1 MGLASSLTTALTGM
15 SAAETQVD
23 VAGNNLANSQT
34 VGFKESQSIFAT
46 QFLQTYSI
54 GSGPTATNGGT
65 NPRQTGLGTRVA
77 QIAQNFSQGTIQ
89 ISSNPTDLAIQGD
102 GFFIAEDS
110 SGATVFT
117 RNGQFKTNA
126 DNELVTVTG
135 NRVLGYGVDD
145 NFQLQTTSLTPLT
158 IPVGTAATAQAT
170 QNVTLQG
177 VLTPSGDVADTAQVI
192 QSATLGD
199 ANDPR
204 PDISGASTG
213 VAATPDST
221 TITVGSAEGA
231 GGTHPEGATYR
242 YRFAFVD
249 AGGTEGPPSNEIS
262 ITVPAGDT
270 LANNSIVLN
279 NLPSAGGEYSSINI
293 YRTAAGGTQFFQ
305 LASAAAGG
313 SYTDTN
319 NTPLSSTPL
328 DSSTLNGNYSYLITY
343 GKAGLED
350 SRPSVL
356 LGPQNIVNSRIHL
369 QNLPTPPVPGPGDTF
384 PAYDTIHIYRNLAS
398 DANQFF
404 LVDTVNPGDS
414 FTDNKSDAQI
424 SDLNVPG
431 NQPIDLDGPKLN
443 TNTLLTNV
451 IKRNGLDFE
460 QVFQEGTLDFSP
472 RKGDRILG
480 THTMQITSTSTVQ
493 DLMNFMQEAMGIQ
506 TSLDDPQHPLPGS
519 VNNIPG
525 ETGTLS
531 PGLVIQDGQ
540 IRVVSNNGVDNA
552 VDIDLSAFR
561 VTDSAGTVTTPNLNF
576 GTVQEA
582 KGQSAIAD
590 FVAYDS
596 LGIPLNVRITTVLQ
610 ERTDSAT
617 IYRWFADSADNSPLT
632 GADTSVG
639 TGLISFDG
647 EGKFISATSDQV
659 TIERRGIPSSDPLQF
674 TLDFSAISGLSQ
686 DNATLA
692 VARQDGSSAGTLTN
706 FTIGEDGRIRGV
718 FSNGIARDLGQVR
731 MARFANPVGLIQQ
744 GDNNF
749 TQGVNSG
756 LPIEGNPGESGM
768 GSVIGGAVELSNTD
782 LGKNLINLVLATT
795 QYRGNARVI
804 TAVQQMLDELLQ
816 NIR

>member
-89 ISSNPTDLAIQGD
+89 ISSNPTDLAVQGD

-110 SGATVFT
+110 SGATLFT

-145 NFQLQTTSLTPLT
+145 NFQLQTTALTPLT
-158 IPVGTAATAQAT
+158 IPLGTAATAQAT
-170 QNVTLQG
+170 SHVTLQG
-177 VLTPSGDVADTAQVI
+177 VLTPSGDLADTAQVI
-192 QSATLGD
+192 ESATLGD
-199 ANDPR
+199 GNSPR
-204 PDISGASTG
+204 PDVSSVAIA

-231 GGTHPEGATYR
+231 GGTHAEGATYK

-249 AGGTEGPPSNEIS
+249 ASGTEGPPSNEILV
-262 ITVPAGDT
+262 TVPAGDA

-279 NLPSAGGEYSSINI
+279 NLPAGGGSYSSINI
-293 YRTAAGGTQFFQ
+293 YRTAAGGTEFFQ

-313 SYTDTN
+313 NYTDT

-328 DSSTLNGNYSYLITY
+328 DTDVLNGNYSYLITY

-356 LGPQNIVNSRIHL
+356 LGPQNIVNSRIQL
-369 QNLPTPPVPGPGDTF
+369 QNLPAPPVPGPGDTF

-404 LVDTVNPGDS
+404 LVASVNPGDS
-414 FTDNKSDAQI
+414 FTDNKSDTQI
-424 SDLNVPG
+424 SDLAVPG
-431 NQPIDLDGPKLN
+431 NEAIDLDGPKLN

-460 QVFQEGTLDFSP
+460 QVFQLGTLDFTP
-472 RKGDRILG
+472 TKGGRTLG
-480 THTMQITSTSTVQ
+480 TKSLDITATSTVQ

-519 VNNIPG
+519 VNNIAG

-531 PGLVIQDGQ
+531 AGLVIHDGQ
-540 IRVVSNNGVDNA
+540 IRVVSNNGADSA
-552 VDIDLSAFR
+552 VAVNLSAFR
-561 VTDSAGTVTTPNLNF
+561 VTDTAGTVTTPNLNF
-576 GTVQEA
+576 GKVQDA
-582 KGQSAIAD
+582 KGQSAVAD

-617 IYRWFADSADNSPLT
+617 IYRWFADSSDNSPLS
-632 GADTSVG
+632 GSDTSVG

-647 EGKFISATSDQV
+647 EGKFVSATSDQV

-674 TLDFSAISGLSQ
+674 QLDFAAISGLSQ
-686 DNATLA
+686 DTATLA
-692 VARQDGSSAGTLTN
+692 VSRQDGSSAGTLTN

-718 FSNGIARDLGQVR
+718 FSNGVARDLGQVR

-749 TQGVNSG
+749 IQGVNSG

-782 LGKNLINLVLATT
+782 IGKNLINLVLATT